1 MGSRIRIAGGGLSGL
16 ATAVLLARQGAEV
29 EVFDRRVGGGGRF
42 HGGWQ
47 VLDNGL
53 ARTDA
58 LVEFEQLGFPSL
70 PPARP
75 VRRATF
81 LDAFGG
87 RHEIASA
94 EPYTYF
100 IRRGGEGSLDAWLR
114 DEALAAGVVLHEGC
128 DAPADAEVVATGPR
142 RADGVARELVF
153 RSDLPD
159 TVMVLFDPEVTP
171 SGYAYLFC
179 LGGHA
184 TFGVAQVRSLRTLPE
199 AHRLAW
205 ERFRRELGGFAVE
218 DRHEGGQRMAFAP
231 PRSLRGGD
239 GRWYVG
245 EAAGVQH
252 FLFGLGNRL
261 ALRTAALVAEAV
273 AGRWEQAQFER
284 LLYRPMLAS
293 LALRWAYERLGR
305 AGFRR
310 FCAFAS
316 RRDFRTLLLRLNATS
331 AVRRGAARL
340 VMAAWGER
348 EGDRGPLP
356 GAWQRRR
363 ERA

>member
-1 MGSRIRIAGGGLSGL
+1 M
-16 ATAVLLARQGAEV
+16 LLARQGADV

-42 HGGWQ
+42 YGGWQ

-53 ARTDA
+53 APLDA
-58 LVEFEQLGFPSL
+58 LVEFQQLGFPSV

-75 VRRATF
+75 VRHAVF

-87 RHEIASA
+87 RHNIASA

-100 IRRGGEGSLDAWLR
+100 VLRGGEGSLDAWLR
-114 DEALAAGVVLHEGC
+114 EEALAVGVALHEGC
-128 DAPADAEVVATGPR
+128 DAPTAAEVVATGPR

-159 TVMVLFDPEVTP
+159 TVMVLFDPEITP

-179 LGGHA
+179 LERHA
-184 TFGVAQVRSLRTLPE
+184 TFGVAQVRHLRRLPE
-199 AHRLAW
+199 AYHLAW
-205 ERFRRELGGFAVE
+205 ERFRRELGEFKVE

-231 PRSLRGGD
+231 PRSLLGRD

-261 ALRTAALVAEAV
+261 ALRTAALVAEGV
-273 AGRWEQAQFER
+273 LGRWDQARFER
-284 LLYRPMLAS
+284 VLYRPMVAS
-293 LALRWAYERLGR
+293 VALRWVYERLR
-305 AGFRR
+305 RRGFRW
-310 FCAFAS
+310 FCLLAS
-316 RRDFRTLLLRLNATS
+316 RCDFRTLLLRLNATS
-331 AVRRGAARL
+331 VVRRSVARL
-340 VMAAWGER
+340 AMAAWRERGEQA
-348 EGDRGPLP
+348 GPLP
-356 GAWQRRR
+356 GAWHRRR
-363 ERA
+363 ESA

>member
-1 MGSRIRIAGGGLSGL
+1 MGSRIRVAGGGLSGL

-42 HGGWQ
+42 WGGWQ

-53 ARTDA
+53 TPTDA
-58 LVEFEQLGFPSL
+58 LVEFEQLGFPGV
-70 PPARP
+70 PPVRPAR
-75 VRRATF
+75 RAVL

-87 RHEIASA
+87 RHEVASA

-114 DEALAAGVVLHEGC
+114 DEALASGVALHEGHN
-128 DAPADAEVVATGPR
+128 APPGTEVIATGPR
-142 RADGVARELVF
+142 RADGVAHELVF

-159 TVMVLFDPEVTP
+159 TVMVLFDPTVTP

-179 LGGHA
+179 HEGHA
-184 TFGVAQVRSLRTLPE
+184 TFGVAQVRRLRTLPE
-199 AHRLAW
+199 AHRMAW
-205 ERFRRELGGFAVE
+205 ARFRRELGGFAVE
-218 DRHEGGQRMAFAP
+218 DPHEGGQRMAFAP
-231 PRSLRGGD
+231 PRSLRGAD

-261 ALRTAALVAEAV
+261 ALRTAALAASGV
-273 AGRWEQAQFER
+273 AGLWDPER
-284 LLYRPMLAS
+284 YERILYRPMLAS

-305 AGFRR
+305 RGFKHLCRL
-310 FCAFAS
+310 AS
-316 RRDFRTLLLRLNATS
+316 RLDFRNLLLWLNATS
-331 AVRRGAARL
+331 GLRRGAARL
-340 VMAAWGER
+340 VMAAWR
-348 EGDRGPLP
+348 ENGDESGPLP
-356 GAWQRRR
+356 GAWHRRR

>member
-1 MGSRIRIAGGGLSGL
+1 MTSRIRIAGGGLFGL

-29 EVFDRRVGGGGRF
+29 EVFDPRVGGGGRF
-42 HGGWQ
+42 FGGWQ

-53 ARTDA
+53 APTDA
-58 LVEFEQLGFPSL
+58 LIECKQLGFPSL
-70 PPARP
+70 PPVRP
-75 VRRATF
+75 VRHAVL

-87 RHEIASA
+87 RHEVASA

-100 IRRGGEGSLDAWLR
+100 ILRGGEGSLDAWLR
-114 DEALAAGVVLHEGC
+114 DEALTAGVVLHEGC

-159 TVMVLFDPEVTP
+159 TVAVLFDPEATP

-179 LGGHA
+179 HDGRA
-184 TFGVAQVRSLRTLPE
+184 TFGVAQVRRLRSLPE
-199 AHRLAW
+199 AHRVAW
-205 ERFRRELGGFAVE
+205 ERVRRELGEVAVE
-218 DRHEGGQRMAFAP
+218 DRHEGGQGMAFAP
-231 PRSLRGGD
+231 PRSLRCSN

-261 ALRTAALVAEAV
+261 ALRSAALVADGV
-273 AGRWEQAQFER
+273 AGRWDRARFER
-284 LLYRPMLAS
+284 MLYRPMLAS

-316 RRDFRTLLLRLNATS
+316 GRDFRTLLLRLNATS
-331 AVRRGAARL
+331 VMRRSAARL
-340 VMAAWGER
+340 VMAAWGEKR
-348 EGDRGPLP
+348 QDTGPLP
-356 GAWQRRR
+356 GAWHRRR
-363 ERA
+363 EAA